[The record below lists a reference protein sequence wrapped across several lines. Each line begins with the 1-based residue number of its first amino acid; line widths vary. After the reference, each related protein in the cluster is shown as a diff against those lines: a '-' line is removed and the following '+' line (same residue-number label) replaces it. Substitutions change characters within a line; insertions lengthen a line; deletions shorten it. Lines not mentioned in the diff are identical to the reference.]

1 MKVHCATEDH
11 KVHKSPEE
19 PHTINLC
26 QVWPKLNF
34 VLWKMSNV
42 RKKN

>member
-11 KVHKSPEE
+11 KINKSPEE

-26 QVWPKLNF
+26 QVCPKLNF
-34 VLWKMSNV
+34 VL
-42 RKKN
+42 